1 MIANFKSPK
10 EIKRYDRTQ
19 SIILKTGNA
28 SIDKTILGLDLG
40 QVSIVSGINGSGKS
54 SWLNQVALD
63 VIMQGYG
70 VGIFSGE
77 LTDWRLM
84 NWLYLQTAGRDYV
97 STGKDNDGNEYYYV
111 KDSVKDKID
120 NWLDENLFIYDNNG
134 GVDIDTVGKNV
145 QSLLLNKKNVKL
157 IIIDNLMSMD
167 ISRNGSDKYDAQKQV
182 ILKLTTLAKMLNVHI
197 IFVCHPVKCK
207 DFIRKEDISGSSD
220 LANAVDNIFL
230 VHRVT
235 QDFKKR
241 SMEFFGW
248 GESHPIYTYDNVI
261 EIAKNRELGSI
272 EKLCGM
278 YFELK
283 TKRFLNSK
291 EEYKH
296 YGWEDNNDEQ
306 QLMPLDNVDVSD
318 IF

>member
-10 EIKRYDRTQ
+10 EIKRYDRSK
-19 SIILKTGNA
+19 SIILKTGNTL
-28 SIDKTILGLDLG
+28 IDKTILGLDLG

-84 NWLYLQTAGRDYV
+84 NWLYLQSAGKNNV
-97 STGKDNDGNEYYYV
+97 SIGKDKDGNEFYYV
-111 KDSVKDKID
+111 KDNIKDKID
-120 NWLDENLFIYDNNG
+120 VWLDNKLYIYDNNT
-134 GVDIDTVGKNV
+134 GVDIDTVGRNV
-145 QSLLLNKKNVKL
+145 QKLLIENKDIKL

-167 ISRNGSDKYDAQKQV
+167 INKSGSDKYEAQKQV
-182 ILKLTTLAKMLNVHI
+182 ILKLTTLAKKLNVHI

-230 VHRVT
+230 VHRTT

-248 GESHPIYTYDNVI
+248 SNTHPIYNYDNVI
-261 EIAKNRELGSI
+261 EIAKNRELGNI

-278 YFELK
+278 YFEPQ
-283 TKRFLNSK
+283 TKRFLNEK

-296 YGWEDNNDEQ
+296 YGWEDNNQEQ
-306 QLMPLDNVDVSD
+306 QLMEIENLDVSD